1 MAIRNIRELGEEC
14 LRKVCK
20 PVKDVN
26 LRTKILIGDMFD
38 TMYEANGV
46 GLAAPQLGKSIQM
59 IALLVPGFE
68 DEEPILNEVWI
79 NPRIMRESVKKACL
93 KEGEGCLSVERD
105 VPGIVLRSERVTVKY
120 QDVNGD
126 EFVRTLTDYEAI
138 VVQHEIDHLNGV
150 MFYDHINKTQPMHIP
165 KGAVVI
171 GE

>member
-1 MAIRNIRELGEEC
+1 MVHQKANPQLKLFSLSSNPEIAEKYEL
-14 LRKVCK
+14 R
-20 PVKDVN
+20 
-26 LRTKILIGDMFD
+26 
-38 TMYEANGV
+38 AGV

-93 KEGEGCLSVERD
+93 KEGEGCLSVERE

-150 MFYDHINKTQPMHIP
+150 MFYDHINKTQPMYIP